1 MLMKRL
7 RFAFITTVQYSQ
19 PVHGHQLALRCVPLN
34 DAGQLLETY
43 TVKIMPGRLPAP
55 QKDGFGNTVFWCSI
69 GSEHNVLRY
78 GSRGIARV
86 EEPGQPAP
94 PPNPCLGFAGLRTKP
109 GRILM
114 QVSSAMARGKT
125 LAALDALCHAVHSLL
140 RYQPGATGIYTTA
153 EEALAGGRGVCQ
165 DYAHVFIALARL
177 AGWHARYCMGLTV
190 GEGAT
195 HAWAEIYYEGAWYGF
210 DPTRDCRTDASYLRF
225 ATGRDAADCPVEQ
238 GTFYGLA
245 DQTQTVFMRVKEI

>member
-1 MLMKRL
+1 MKRL

-34 DAGQLLETY
+34 DAGQHLETY

-69 GSEHNVLRY
+69 GCEHNVLRY

-94 PPNPCLGFAGLRTKP
+94 PPNPCLRFPGLRTKT

-114 QVSSAMARGKT
+114 QVSSGMARGKT

-177 AGWHARYCMGLTV
+177 AG
-190 GEGAT
+190 
-195 HAWAEIYYEGAWYGF
+195 
-210 DPTRDCRTDASYLRF
+210 
-225 ATGRDAADCPVEQ
+225 
-238 GTFYGLA
+238 
-245 DQTQTVFMRVKEI
+245 

>member
-1 MLMKRL
+1 MKRL
-7 RFAFITTVQYSQ
+7 RFAFIITVQYSQ

-34 DAGQLLETY
+34 DAGQHLETY
-43 TVKIMPGRLPAP
+43 TFKIMPGRLPAP

-69 GSEHNVLRY
+69 GSEHDVLRY

-94 PPNPCLGFAGLRTKP
+94 PPNPCLRFPSLRTKP
-109 GRILM
+109 GRILT

-125 LAALDALCHAVHSLL
+125 LAELDALCHAVHSLL

-165 DYAHVFIALARL
+165 DYAHVFYS
-177 AGWHARYCMGLTV
+177 AG
-190 GEGAT
+190 
-195 HAWAEIYYEGAWYGF
+195 
-210 DPTRDCRTDASYLRF
+210 
-225 ATGRDAADCPVEQ
+225 AAC
-238 GTFYGLA
+238 GLA
-245 DQTQTVFMRVKEI
+245 CTLLHGAYRW

>member
-1 MLMKRL
+1 
-7 RFAFITTVQYSQ
+7 
-19 PVHGHQLALRCVPLN
+19 
-34 DAGQLLETY
+34 
-43 TVKIMPGRLPAP
+43 
-55 QKDGFGNTVFWCSI
+55 
-69 GSEHNVLRY
+69 
-78 GSRGIARV
+78 
-86 EEPGQPAP
+86 
-94 PPNPCLGFAGLRTKP
+94 
-109 GRILM
+109 M

-125 LAALDALCHAVHSLL
+125 LTALDALCHAVHSLL

-195 HAWAEIYYEGAWYGF
+195 HAWAEIYYEGAWHGF

>member
-1 MLMKRL
+1 MKRL

-69 GSEHNVLRY
+69 GSEHDVLRY

-86 EEPGQPAP
+86 EEPGQPSP
-94 PPNPCLGFAGLRTKP
+94 PPNPCLRFPGLRTKP

-153 EEALAGGRGVCQ
+153 EEALAGAAC
-165 DYAHVFIALARL
+165 AR
-177 AGWHARYCMGLTV
+177 
-190 GEGAT
+190 
-195 HAWAEIYYEGAWYGF
+195 I
-210 DPTRDCRTDASYLRF
+210 TRMFL
-225 ATGRDAADCPVEQ
+225 
-238 GTFYGLA
+238 
-245 DQTQTVFMRVKEI
+245 

>member
-1 MLMKRL
+1 MKRL

-34 DAGQLLETY
+34 DAGQHLETY

-69 GSEHNVLRY
+69 GSEHDVLRY

-86 EEPGQPAP
+86 EEPGKPAP
-94 PPNPCLGFAGLRTKP
+94 PPNPCLRFAGLRTKP

-140 RYQPGATGIYTTA
+140 RYQPGAT
-153 EEALAGGRGVCQ
+153 
-165 DYAHVFIALARL
+165 
-177 AGWHARYCMGLTV
+177 
-190 GEGAT
+190 
-195 HAWAEIYYEGAWYGF
+195 HAWAEIYYEGAWHGF

>member
-1 MLMKRL
+1 MKRL

-69 GSEHNVLRY
+69 GSEHDVLRY
-78 GSRGIARV
+78 GSRGIACV

-94 PPNPCLGFAGLRTKP
+94 PPNSCLRFAGLRTKP

-114 QVSSAMARGKT
+114 QVSSSMARGKT
-125 LAALDALCHAVHSLL
+125 LAALDALCHAVYSLL

-177 AGWHARYCMGLTV
+177 AGWHARYCMGRNPCL
-190 GEGAT
+190 GRNLLRRRMAWLRPDARLPYGRKLPAFCHRARCCGLPGGA
-195 HAWAEIYYEGAWYGF
+195 GNLLRPCG
-210 DPTRDCRTDASYLRF
+210 PDADRFYARKRNLRQY
-225 ATGRDAADCPVEQ
+225 AAA
-238 GTFYGLA
+238 F
-245 DQTQTVFMRVKEI
+245 

>member
-1 MLMKRL
+1 MKRL

-69 GSEHNVLRY
+69 GSEHNILRY

-94 PPNPCLGFAGLRTKP
+94 PPNPCLRFPGLRTKP

-153 EEALAGGRGVCQ
+153 EEAIAGGRGLR
-165 DYAHVFIALARL
+165 AGIHATAWGLPLARGQPMPGQKFITKAHGMASTRRATAVRMQATCVL
-177 AGWHARYCMGLTV
+177 PQGAMLPTARWSREPFTALR
-190 GEGAT
+190 
-195 HAWAEIYYEGAWYGF
+195 
-210 DPTRDCRTDASYLRF
+210 TRRRPFLC
-225 ATGRDAADCPVEQ
+225 V
-238 GTFYGLA
+238 
-245 DQTQTVFMRVKEI
+245 

>member
-1 MLMKRL
+1 MKRL

-69 GSEHNVLRY
+69 GSVHNVLRY
-78 GSRGIARV
+78 GSRGIAR
-86 EEPGQPAP
+86 
-94 PPNPCLGFAGLRTKP
+94 
-109 GRILM
+109 
-114 QVSSAMARGKT
+114 
-125 LAALDALCHAVHSLL
+125 
-140 RYQPGATGIYTTA
+140 
-153 EEALAGGRGVCQ
+153 AGGHGVCQ

-195 HAWAEIYYEGAWYGF
+195 HAWAEIYYEGAWHGF

>member
-1 MLMKRL
+1 MKRL

-19 PVHGHQLALRCVPLN
+19 PVHGQQLALRCVPLN

-78 GSRGIARV
+78 GSRGIVRV

-94 PPNPCLGFAGLRTKP
+94 PPNPCLRFPGLRTKP
-109 GRILM
+109 GRILL

-165 DYAHVFIALARL
+165 DYAHVFIVLARL

-195 HAWAEIYYEGAWYGF
+195 HAWAEIYYEGAWHGF
-210 DPTRDCRTDASYLRF
+210 DPTRDCRTDASYMRF

>member
-1 MLMKRL
+1 MKRL

-34 DAGQLLETY
+34 DAGQHLETY

-69 GSEHNVLRY
+69 GSGHNVLRY

-86 EEPGQPAP
+86 EETWQPAP
-94 PPNPCLGFAGLRTKP
+94 PPNPCLRFAGLRTKP

-140 RYQPGATGIYTTA
+140 RYQPGEQAFIPRPKKPWR
-153 EEALAGGRGVCQ
+153 AGAAC
-165 DYAHVFIALARL
+165 ARI
-177 AGWHARYCMGLTV
+177 M
-190 GEGAT
+190 
-195 HAWAEIYYEGAWYGF
+195 
-210 DPTRDCRTDASYLRF
+210 RTFL
-225 ATGRDAADCPVEQ
+225 
-238 GTFYGLA
+238 
-245 DQTQTVFMRVKEI
+245 

>member
-19 PVHGHQLALRCVPLN
+19 PVHGHQLVLRCVPLN

-86 EEPGQPAP
+86 DFLKYA
-94 PPNPCLGFAGLRTKP
+94 AM
-109 GRILM
+109 ILM
-114 QVSSAMARGKT
+114 E
-125 LAALDALCHAVHSLL
+125 SL
-140 RYQPGATGIYTTA
+140 
-153 EEALAGGRGVCQ
+153 
-165 DYAHVFIALARL
+165 
-177 AGWHARYCMGLTV
+177 
-190 GEGAT
+190 EG
-195 HAWAEIYYEGAWYGF
+195 
-210 DPTRDCRTDASYLRF
+210 
-225 ATGRDAADCPVEQ
+225 EQ
-238 GTFYGLA
+238 GVIVKKAHTLTIECNVDGFPAELDGDVVTATPLLIEMYS
-245 DQTQTVFMRVKEI
+245 QTVNFLA